1 MKKYKSHKIVEA
13 GLIKSFT
20 DKGVVFED
28 GSETRLTN
36 EEYTRIDK
44 MIDGRDGYLVRY
56 EDGYISWSPKD
67 VFEAGYTEVAAD

>member
-13 GLIKSFT
+13 GLIGAFT
-20 DKGVVFED
+20 EKGVLFED
-28 GSETRLTN
+28 GSETQITDA
-36 EEYTRIDK
+36 EYTRIDK

-56 EDGYISWSPKD
+56 DDGYLSWSPKD